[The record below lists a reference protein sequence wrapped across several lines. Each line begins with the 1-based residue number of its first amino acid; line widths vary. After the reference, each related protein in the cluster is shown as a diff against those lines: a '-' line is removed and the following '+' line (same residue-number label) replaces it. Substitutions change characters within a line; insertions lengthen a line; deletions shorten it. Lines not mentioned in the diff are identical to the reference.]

1 MFTKFLVVFASISLF
16 CVAFGK
22 PILTSTYVIKN
33 GEMTKVEQEVD
44 NIEIEE
50 PLLNLDSKSIFFIIT
65 FNDFIW
71 VFVQYNIFRYSSENG
86 TIQ

>member
-1 MFTKFLVVFASISLF
+1 MYTKFLFIFSTISLF

-44 NIEIEE
+44 HIEIEE
-50 PLLNLDSKSIFFIIT
+50 PLLNLDGML
-65 FNDFIW
+65 
-71 VFVQYNIFRYSSENG
+71 VFLL
-86 TIQ
+86 